1 MWLNLSNG
9 SRESRPIF
17 IVERAEKRES
27 CFCYVIMLHYVHNKM
42 GGNMSFTRT
51 RRNRRADEADVDM
64 TPMLDIV
71 FIMLIFFIVTATFLD
86 ESALDFTQAP
96 AEPPTS
102 SPPTPA
108 ISIYVDA
115 KNTISIDNEAA
126 ELSSVASRV
135 ERLMADKPNAIISL
149 RADAQ
154 ASLESVV
161 YIKDQMALAGRE
173 TIMKIDRPN
182 KT

>member
-1 MWLNLSNG
+1 MSLSRTHR
-9 SRESRPIF
+9 SRRS
-17 IVERAEKRES
+17 
-27 CFCYVIMLHYVHNKM
+27 
-42 GGNMSFTRT
+42 
-51 RRNRRADEADVDM
+51 DDADVDM

-86 ESALDFTQAP
+86 EQGLDLTQ
-96 AEPPTS
+96 PPENTVTLA
-102 SPPTPA
+102 PPTPA
-108 ISIYVDA
+108 ISIYIDA
-115 KNTISIDNEAA
+115 KDAVSIESEAA
-126 ELSSVASRV
+126 ELSSIASQV
-135 ERLMADKPNAIISL
+135 ERLMAEKPDAVISL

-182 KT
+182 